1 MKFISLLIIT
11 SFLNLQSS
19 HAKVLQEGWYQILSG
34 QQHVGYLVQRYD
46 FNESKKQF
54 KFTSFMKTNALGGDV
69 TESVDATASDT
80 FAPVSYQYTTLVGKS
95 NKFIDASFK
104 GDSMTAK
111 ITERGE
117 TKTLQEK
124 LKSKEVFLS
133 YFLVY
138 KILQHKTGLKSG
150 LSLEYDAIAEEDAK
164 TSKGYV
170 DVKEMESMNGVEA
183 FKVLNR
189 FKDVKSISH
198 ITPIGEVLQVK
209 QPVTGLQL
217 KAATREEAT
226 KGFPSSDKS
235 IKALFVTVPPDSHFS
250 KSVTSAKPKEQAAP
264 TDGEK
269 KVEFTEPSTTL
280 PKGTTIPPGKGLPP
294 KKQIEEN
301 NSEQ

>member
-1 MKFISLLIIT
+1 MKLFSLFIALIFVSSI
-11 SFLNLQSS
+11 S
-19 HAKVLQEGWYQILSG
+19 HAKTLQEGWFQILSG

-46 FNESKKQF
+46 FDESKKQF
-54 KFTSFMKTNALGGDV
+54 KFVSFMKTNALGGDI
-69 TESVDATASDT
+69 TESVSAAASDT

-111 ITERGE
+111 VTELGE
-117 TKTLQEK
+117 TKTIQEK

-138 KILQHKTGLKSG
+138 KILQHKAGLKSG

-164 TSKGYV
+164 TFKGYV
-170 DVKEMESMNGVEA
+170 DIKEMENINGKEA

-189 FKDVKSISH
+189 FKDIKSISH
-198 ITPIGEVLQVK
+198 ITPIGEIIQVK

-217 KAATREEAT
+217 VAATKDQAM
-226 KGFPSSDKS
+226 KGFPSADKS
-235 IKALFVTVPPDSHFS
+235 IKALFGSVPADSHIAKTQGAVLEK
-250 KSVTSAKPKEQAAP
+250 KSE
-264 TDGEK
+264 EK
-269 KVEFTEPSTTL
+269 KVEFNEPSSTL

-294 KKQIEEN
+294 KAK
-301 NSEQ
+301 EQ